1 MSGTEWLFFA
11 AGVVVVGILVG
22 GVMRLME
29 RKTPK
34 YLD

>member
-1 MSGTEWLFFA
+1 MSWMEWSVFA
-11 AGVVVVGILVG
+11 VGIVAVG
-22 GVMRLME
+22 VIVGVAMRLME